1 MKFFQ
6 GMAASVSA
14 LTAEKLRMD
23 VIANNLA
30 NINTTRGNDGG
41 PFHRKMVIFREVF
54 DQTLRGT
61 KNTKQSG
68 LGVRVTGIEEDL
80 ETPLR
85 LYYDPSHPD
94 ADREGI
100 VRYPNVDLSTELI
113 NLINAQRSYQINV
126 EVFNTSRQ
134 MAEKALE
141 IGRG

>member
-1 MKFFQ
+1 MKLFQ

-41 PFHRKMVIFREVF
+41 PFYRKTVIFREVF
-54 DQTLRGT
+54 DQNLRGI
-61 KNTKQSG
+61 KNTKQTG
-68 LGVRVTGIEEDL
+68 LGVRVAGIEEDL
-80 ETPLR
+80 KTPLR

-94 ADREGI
+94 ADQDGI
-100 VRYPNVDLSTELI
+100 VRYPNVELSTELI
-113 NLINAQRSYQINV
+113 NLMNAQRSYQINIGA
-126 EVFNTSRQ
+126 FNTSRQ

>member
-6 GMAASVSA
+6 GMASSVSA

-30 NINTTRGNDGG
+30 NINTTRGIDGG
-41 PFHRKMVIFREVF
+41 PFHRKMVIFREVV
-54 DQTLRGT
+54 DQTLKET
-61 KNTKQSG
+61 KNNKQSG
-68 LGVRVTGIEEDL
+68 LGVRVAGIVEDL
-80 ETPLR
+80 ETPSR

-100 VRYPNVDLSTELI
+100 VRYANVDLSTELI
-113 NLINAQRSYQINV
+113 NLMNAQRSYQINIG
-126 EVFNTSRQ
+126 VFNTSRQ